1 MFHTRLGCSS
11 ISFRHQDLP
20 AALRTIGGLGFEEI
34 DLGALPG
41 VCNHVPYDLDADA
54 ITAVAADVAASGL
67 RVRSVNGDIG
77 DLNAALDADRQAARD
92 LHLDALLTLTAKT
105 GAKALV
111 LPCGALNHEPV
122 RSLEEDLDTIA
133 AQLVRAGER
142 AAEFGVELW
151 TESLHFLR
159 FCWNLERAERLA
171 HRLAGS
177 GVGVVMD
184 FSHIVASGE
193 DPLEYIERHQGRI
206 THVHLRDA
214 VPGNINL
221 SIGNGRADFAAGLRS
236 LAARGYSG
244 HFSLELE
251 TRDVTHDERPAAAA
265 QAASLITDLIRP
277 RTPAGDPN
285 HPRNLNNRQ
294 GAS

>member
-1 MFHTRLGCSS
+1 MFNPRLGCSS

-20 AALRTIGGLGFEEI
+20 TAVRTIAGLGFEEI

-41 VCNHVPYDLDADA
+41 VCDHVPYELDADA
-54 ITAVAADVAASGL
+54 VTAVSASVAASGL

-77 DLNAALDADRQAARD
+77 DLNAVLGADAQAARNR
-92 LHLDALLTLTAKT
+92 HLDALLTLAANT

-111 LPCGALNHEPV
+111 LPCGALGHDPV

-133 AQLVRAGER
+133 EQLTRAGER
-142 AAEFGVELW
+142 AAGFGVELW

-159 FCWNLERAERLA
+159 FCWNLERAGLLA

-177 GVGVVMD
+177 GVGIVMD
-184 FSHIVASGE
+184 FSHIVAAGE
-193 DPLEYIERHQGRI
+193 DPLEYIKRHEGRI
-206 THVHLRDA
+206 SHVHLRDA

-221 SIGNGRADFAAGLRS
+221 SIGNGDADFGAGLRA
-236 LAARGYSG
+236 LAAEGYAG

-265 QAASLITDLIRP
+265 KAASYITDLI
-277 RTPAGDPN
+277 
-285 HPRNLNNRQ
+285 
-294 GAS
+294 

>member
-1 MFHTRLGCSS
+1 MFNSRLGCSS

-20 AALRTIGGLGFEEI
+20 AALRTISGLGFEEI

-41 VCNHVPYDLDADA
+41 VCDHVPYSLDQAA
-54 ITAVAADVAASGL
+54 VSAVTAEVAASGL

-77 DLNAALDADRQAARD
+77 DLNAVLDADASEARER
-92 LHLDALLTLTAKT
+92 HLEALLTLAAGT

-111 LPCGALNHEPV
+111 LPCGALSHEPV
-122 RSLEEDLDTIA
+122 RSLREDLDLIA
-133 AQLVRAGER
+133 AQLTHAAQR

-159 FCWNLERAERLA
+159 FCWNLERAELLA
-171 HRLAGS
+171 RRLAGT
-177 GVGVVMD
+177 GVGIVMD
-184 FSHIVASGE
+184 FSHIVAAGE
-193 DPLEYIERHQGRI
+193 DPLEYLERHQGRI
-206 THVHLRDA
+206 SHVHLRDA

-221 SIGNGRADFAAGLRS
+221 SIGNGQADFAAGLRA
-236 LAARGYSG
+236 LAASGYTG

-265 QAASLITDLIRP
+265 KAASFITDLI
-277 RTPAGDPN
+277 
-285 HPRNLNNRQ
+285 
-294 GAS
+294 